1 MNIIKFNNTEFE
13 LESYNRNTYFNGETI
28 SSSAGCGIIA
38 ANITEIDALAE
49 STITSLQ
56 IYHDNELIYD
66 LQNIDAHVSSVSE
79 YLNTDRINI
88 TINIEFNI

>member
-1 MNIIKFNNTEFE
+1 MNTIKFNNTEFE
-13 LESYNRNTYFNGETI
+13 LESYNRNTYFNGETV
-28 SSSAGCGIIA
+28 SSNAGCGIIA
-38 ANITEIDALAE
+38 ANATEIDALAE

-66 LQNIDAHVSSVSE
+66 LQNIEAHVSSISE